1 MRLTRSLP
9 RQPSRGPR
17 VRCGDLPHVRPPPP
31 INPQPVRDT
40 TPPSARITHVG
51 YLTRASSGAGR
62 WARRSCASTTSAS
75 SRRSASRL
83 RSSPRTNWTRLVSPR
98 TNWTRLVSPRTNWT
112 RLSPP
117 PTKRTRLLPP
127 PAVPF
132 IADPV
137 VREQAM
143 LLGPRA
149 AEAVRAGWL
158 PDSIDRSDDESA
170 PAPGHL
176 ISNVDNTGKAES
188 RSPRPRAPPRA
199 PTFSESAD
207 APRGD
212 HWSLTRAPPLPAQ
225 PHARPSSS
233 GAGSTASCL
242 TSSPRGARTERRRWR
257 ERRSAGAP
265 PPPPPRPRA

>member
-1 MRLTRSLP
+1 
-9 RQPSRGPR
+9 
-17 VRCGDLPHVRPPPP
+17 
-31 INPQPVRDT
+31 
-40 TPPSARITHVG
+40 
-51 YLTRASSGAGR
+51 
-62 WARRSCASTTSAS
+62 
-75 SRRSASRL
+75 
-83 RSSPRTNWTRLVSPR
+83 
-98 TNWTRLVSPRTNWT
+98 
-112 RLSPP
+112 
-117 PTKRTRLLPP
+117 
-127 PAVPF
+127 
-132 IADPV
+132 
-137 VREQAM
+137 M

-233 GAGSTASCL
+233 GAASRAPL
-242 TSSPRGARTERRRWR
+242 LFRRRFDRLLSDLESARRADRAAEVAGAEKRRRAAAAAATPARVDTGGAAARRRDPSPRGGGTGTPASARAAGRGAPGSAA
-257 ERRSAGAP
+257 RSTPGGYGRASVRSSGYGQHPRGATPTRGGRAGGDDKDLMLAALVKASARPCRPRAAQAARCGTGALTAAP
-265 PPPPPRPRA
+265 PPPTHAL